1 MKSSKDY
8 SKFKNEVF
16 TEIRKWQDNY
26 NNIGDVKILHTPTQN
41 IKAKIIK
48 KERIKKADITEE
60 LAQAD
65 FDDSRDALIKQ
76 LEIWYGKKFDD
87 FALLTMKRLA
97 EKEEMSLPIQG
108 TANQKSLSNEIND
121 SSETNDFII
130 HRKVIWTEPM
140 YKSDDKGI
148 LVDSDRWIG
157 FWYL

>member
-16 TEIRKWQDNY
+16 TEIRKWQGNY
-26 NNIGDVKILHTPTQN
+26 NNIGDVKILHTPTQD
-41 IKAKIIK
+41 ITARIIYK
-48 KERIKKADITEE
+48 KRIKKADMTEE
-60 LAQAD
+60 LAQTD

-87 FALLTMKRLA
+87 FALLKMKTLT

-121 SSETNDFII
+121 SSETKDFTV
-130 HRKVIWTEPM
+130 HRHIVWSEENA
-140 YKSDDKGI
+140 
-148 LVDSDRWIG
+148 
-157 FWYL
+157 